1 MAATANK
8 AGTNQAGLSFDK
20 GPAVRREVLGAL
32 PAKME

>member
-8 AGTNQAGLSFDK
+8 AGPSFDK
-20 GPAVRREVLGAL
+20 EPAVRREVLGAL

>member
-8 AGTNQAGLSFDK
+8 AGTNKASPLSDK